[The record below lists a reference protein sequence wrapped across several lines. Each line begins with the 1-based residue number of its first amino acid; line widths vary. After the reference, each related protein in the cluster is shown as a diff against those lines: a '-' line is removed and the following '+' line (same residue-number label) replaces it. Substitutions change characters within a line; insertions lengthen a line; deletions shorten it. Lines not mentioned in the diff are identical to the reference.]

1 MIFNLIIIELTKK
14 LSDMDFGFG
23 SDKKKKTGPS
33 KKWTEKEIKDKI
45 KEFDD
50 KI

>member
-1 MIFNLIIIELTKK
+1 
-14 LSDMDFGFG
+14 MDFGFSSG
-23 SDKKKKTGPS
+23 KNKKKGPT